1 MSRAFTKE
9 GDYVDQLPDRPIS
22 AHPNK
27 VTERGLALIEAALE
41 TARREY
47 AEAQTSGDRDA
58 LAKAGR
64 ELRYWTARRSTA
76 QVASTPQDDGSVHF
90 GSCVAIV
97 RADGRRQSFRI
108 VGEDEAD
115 PRQGSIS
122 YVSPLARAIVGKG
135 VGEVVTIGEDDIE
148 ISSIK
153 QSDTRESSY

>member
-41 TARREY
+41 AARREY

-64 ELRYWTARRSTA
+64 DLRYWTARRSTA
-76 QVASTPQDDGSVHF
+76 QVILSPQDNSTVQF
-90 GSCVAIV
+90 GSSVAIV
-97 RADGRRQSFRI
+97 RADGRRQAFRI

-115 PRQGSIS
+115 PSQGSIS
-122 YVSPLARAIVGKG
+122 YVSPLARVLMGKR
-135 VGEVVTIGEDDIE
+135 VDEVVSFGEDEIE

-153 QSDTRESSY
+153 